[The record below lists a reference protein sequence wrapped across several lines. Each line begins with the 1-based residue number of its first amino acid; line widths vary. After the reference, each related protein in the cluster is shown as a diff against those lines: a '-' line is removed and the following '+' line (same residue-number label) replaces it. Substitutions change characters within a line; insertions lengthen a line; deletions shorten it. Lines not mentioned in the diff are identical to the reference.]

1 MIMMVR
7 DRDYPA
13 LIKDL
18 RGKRVAI
25 WTCNTCA
32 RLSKGLGGLESAER
46 LAESLRKDGIDVV
59 GIGAV
64 SASCVEK
71 KLIEKSEGGFT
82 ENADVILSL
91 TCNVGSFLA
100 GKVFDIPV
108 INPVITLGPGYIGAG
123 NELFLVDGNN
133 KVSEMESGISKK
145 SYSEGPFM

>member
-59 GIGAV
+59 GTGAV

-71 KLIEKSEGGFT
+71 KLIEKAEEGFA
-82 ENADVILSL
+82 EKADIILSL

-100 GKVFDIPV
+100 SKVFDIPV
-108 INPVITLGPGYIGAG
+108 INPVIILGSGYIGAG
-123 NELFLVDGNN
+123 NELFLVDGND
-133 KVSEMESGISKK
+133 KVSEVESVISKK
-145 SYSEGPFM
+145 GYSDGPFM